1 MLGQVRSGQEKNLVR
16 TILNFST
23 KAQRWNKEVFGNVFI
38 RKKQFMVRLLGTQ
51 RALAV
56 CPHNFL
62 LNLQDQLTEE
72 YNLILQLEEELWV
85 MKSRTNWI
93 ILGKRNTS
101 YFHISAF
108 NRRSKN
114 RITYV

>member
-1 MLGQVRSGQEKNLVR
+1 
-16 TILNFST
+16 
-23 KAQRWNKEVFGNVFI
+23 
-38 RKKQFMVRLLGTQ
+38 MVRLLGTQ

-56 CPHNFL
+56 CPNNFL

-101 YFHISAF
+101 YFHISAL

-114 RITYV
+114 RITCVQNCDGVWCHNIEEVKEIFNSIFKKLYKTEQYFCPIAP